1 VETFLSVRYDYFS
14 TAGLIFEAMSQ
25 DYINSQRIEQNTKQS
40 KSPDTPVQASLS
52 VLDPVSARE
61 DSISSFNVQ
70 TLLETGESNVRFIT
84 KEMRLINSRRACIQ
98 GEGLE
103 DPECVTEEDGNPV
116 SCSFRPSGDSQ
127 HRLEPKSNIM
137 TRYREGPRTDNF
149 FDDTESPPIAS
160 CQMMLREPDSISRT
174 GETLAIR
181 MQANYTVVKDTQ
193 SGFEAENKLCT
204 EKNCPH
210 VFVLSGDSLNAKHL
224 SATDNILENEEREDK
239 IFWTHRRAECD
250 APDDAQGGCTAV
262 SGDPQ
267 KGFEQAKKLD
277 GGLKDS
283 DGNFQ
288 IIDEGEIAM
297 KIEDTSK
304 DIFTACVRKDSVKNP
319 DAMTGVHG
327 VESSDLY
334 QVTGDD
340 ADPQLNWTG
349 AEWEFEDEE
358 SPCKGSSGSGSDA
371 STESG
376 STTTPSCTSYK
387 TRRACPT
394 DTRCKYELIDGC
406 ISKSGTDGSGSDR
419 SLPDTSDSAGDKN
432 LCGYY
437 DNQETICNN
446 QDKCEYVSGSCKST
460 S

>member
-1 VETFLSVRYDYFS
+1 
-14 TAGLIFEAMSQ
+14 
-25 DYINSQRIEQNTKQS
+25 
-40 KSPDTPVQASLS
+40 
-52 VLDPVSARE
+52 
-61 DSISSFNVQ
+61 VQ

-84 KEMRLINSRRACIQ
+84 KNMRLINSRRACIQ
-98 GEGLE
+98 GEGLD

-127 HRLEPKSNIM
+127 HRLEPKTNIM

-149 FDDTESPPIAS
+149 FDDTDSPPIAS

-193 SGFEAENKLCT
+193 SDFEAANMLCT

-224 SATDNILENEEREDK
+224 SATNNILENEDREDE

-250 APDDAQGGCTAV
+250 APDDAQDGCTAV

-288 IIDEGEIAM
+288 IVEEGEIAM

-349 AEWEFEDEE
+349 AEWELEDEE
-358 SPCKGSSGSGSDA
+358 SPCKGSSGSGS
-371 STESG
+371 G
-376 STTTPSCTSYK
+376 
-387 TRRACPT
+387 
-394 DTRCKYELIDGC
+394 
-406 ISKSGTDGSGSDR
+406 GSGSDGGA
-419 SLPDTSDSAGDKN
+419 STSEDKNPKDEIYDETVENTQDSSDSGASSEDEN
-432 LCGYY
+432 TADDPY
-437 DNQETICNN
+437 DYTAENN
-446 QDKCEYVSGSCKST
+446 QDSSDSSKGTTGDTYSGT
-460 S
+460 